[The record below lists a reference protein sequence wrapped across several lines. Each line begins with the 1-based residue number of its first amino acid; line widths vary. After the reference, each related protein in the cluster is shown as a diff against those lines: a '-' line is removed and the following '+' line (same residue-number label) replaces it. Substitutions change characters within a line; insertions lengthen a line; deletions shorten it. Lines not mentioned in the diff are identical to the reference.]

1 MAFSLANAKFA
12 NVTFPSR
19 SSLILVSRHH
29 LLPSTL
35 LNSLWSKSSEFRSII
50 NSPLPR
56 MNMVSVGEL
65 TADIVSR
72 TLKVWYPNLFA
83 IRVDTN
89 ESLLVPDVHTPERK
103 LVTRRL

>member
-1 MAFSLANAKFA
+1 
-12 NVTFPSR
+12 
-19 SSLILVSRHH
+19 
-29 LLPSTL
+29 
-35 LNSLWSKSSEFRSII
+35 
-50 NSPLPR
+50 